1 MKKKG
6 NVYKGMLIGILVV
19 VVFMITICFVLLKNA
34 DKITDDGFLDVSKLD
49 TSSNNTK
56 TYDDPDIK
64 FSTNKS
70 YKDAEE
76 VLKDFNTYYSIE
88 KRDSSQTLQLYV
100 KFPKDLYN
108 EDGSSNQEYFE
119 ELIKRTASYVE
130 DRRFILYD
138 SKHEISILVTRDDAN
153 SEIKYKINNLSNYFE
168 EFDYYKYKEALES
181 QIVQEENIRML
192 NNSLQSIFN
201 NNMVLNKSL
210 GDAEYAYGRYTYY
223 QDGTLKLTTRNGT
236 VLNMVFLDEY
246 KDDIVKGINTKTT
259 IEEVYK
265 LYPNFAF
272 GGPSQGYLGY
282 RTPNFYIYVYNDEVS
297 IDNYSYSIDG
307 KIAEYI
313 DEYYKTRNLSDF
325 AYNISSYWKSFDEY
339 EYNTE
344 TNYLKITYPNY
355 GLFIEIFANADAKIT
370 VYSNFMIDERM
381 AKLIGEGRVTLVKDA
396 DSLNEWEQKRR
407 LNEASEQSEEYREL
421 NKNKI
426 NKDETIENINQ
437 NTIETVKIY

>member
-201 NNMVLNKSL
+201 N
-210 GDAEYAYGRYTYY
+210 
-223 QDGTLKLTTRNGT
+223 
-236 VLNMVFLDEY
+236 NMVFLDEY

-437 NTIETVKIY
+437 NTIETVKIKKKKK